1 MAIVNFT
8 GKDLTVRFEE
18 EPRNGREFQYRIRY
32 ECANESVTHH
42 VRAEGTEQ
50 YTKPDGM
57 RGYKDVLTF
66 EENLK
71 AGLTCS
77 PKVYLST
84 MNAAGK
90 WSTEEQ
96 IDALNPA
103 PDVPPMSYY
112 NGYDMVAFRFTKPD
126 DTDWAGFCVWADTQN
141 PVRKDQVTSK
151 YIGPNNEASLSL
163 LPDTD
168 YWITY
173 AAYDAFGTDLLQE
186 ATIQIHTL
194 SEESILLPTLNER
207 LEAIAALQ
215 VKSSTAFLKV
225 ANAYSN
231 NNHRAIEEL
240 KAYVDSDG
248 TLVSQKLLILETR
261 VGEAE
266 SILQL
271 VQQTQA
277 DSEEAFGQQL
287 LLMGGRVGDAEAALV
302 SESTIRA
309 REDTALAQQLT
320 QLAARVGD
328 NEAQYSI
335 DITNLVDANEA
346 LSQRIDL
353 QAATWNED
361 IDTKITAASQSITT
375 AYANADGALSQ
386 RIDTLSAQ
394 VGTGGWTAAMQTE
407 QRVRGD
413 ADSALGQRIDTIT
426 AGYDGKFV
434 TIQQTMTAQG
444 NTLTG
449 LSAQYTLRIDNNGRV
464 SGFGLASNP
473 NGNSEFAVNVDRF
486 LIAHPG
492 GTERVFEVVGGQ
504 VRIKQAVISN
514 AQISNANIQNLT
526 IAGDKF
532 ENKAT
537 YDFGGYFANLNGWH
551 LTSASNNP
559 IGSSFNP
566 ARVTLTTGNGDNEVL
581 IQLNSTYSRDGGDDD
596 NLDLCVQRSDG
607 AILAQQHTDIQVMSG
622 RRTMA
627 ATFFDPTPN
636 TNTTYTYTAMQR
648 ARGSDGSPY
657 WYNVAFWGVCYKK

>member
-1 MAIVNFT
+1 MATIEFT

-32 ECANESVTHH
+32 ECANDTVTHY
-42 VRAEGTEQ
+42 VKAEGTEQ

-71 AGLTCS
+71 AGLTRS

-84 MNAAGK
+84 MDGAGN
-90 WSTEEQ
+90 WSAELE

-207 LEAIAALQ
+207 LEAIAALH
-215 VKSSTAFLKV
+215 VKSSIAFLKV

-240 KAYVDSDG
+240 KDYVHSDG

-261 VGEAE
+261 VGDAE

-271 VQQTQA
+271 EQQTRANA
-277 DSEEAFGQQL
+277 DEALSQSIQL
-287 LLMGGRVGDAEAALV
+287 QGARLGAAEAAIV
-302 SESTIRA
+302 SESTARA
-309 REDTALAQQLT
+309 TQDTALAQQLT
-320 QLAARVGD
+320 QLAARVGT

-335 DITNLVDANEA
+335 DITNLVNKDAA

-353 QAATWNED
+353 QAAQWNSD
-361 IDTKITAASQSITT
+361 INAASQSIRT
-375 AYANADGALSQ
+375 AFANADGALSQ

-394 VGTGGWTAAMQTE
+394 VGAGGWTAALQSEQTT
-407 QRVRGD
+407 RAN

-426 AGYDGKFV
+426 AGYNGQFV

-444 NTLTG
+444 NTLSG
-449 LSAQYTLRIDNNGRV
+449 LSAQYTLRIDNAGRV
-464 SGFGLASNP
+464 SGFGLASDP
-473 NGNSEFAVNVDRF
+473 YGNSEFAVNVDRF

-492 GTERVFEVVGGQ
+492 SAERIFEVVSGQ
-504 VRIKQAVISN
+504 VRIRQAVIDRATIN
-514 AQISNANIQNLT
+514 GAQIYDLT
-526 IAGDKF
+526 IGT
-532 ENKAT
+532 NKIALNSVT
-537 YDFGGYFANLNGWH
+537 VTHFAQR
-551 LTSASNNP
+551 TSAMYGNGTYYDALSYTVNAPYECDLNIWVSASQGFP
-559 IGSSFNP
+559 NGDRTWNGRLLVNGNQIGAGGGQKTADTFSLVGYAHVGPGQHNVLIRWQGSSS
-566 ARVTLTTGNGDNEVL
+566 VTLAELKVM
-581 IQLNSTYSRDGGDDD
+581 
-596 NLDLCVQRSDG
+596 
-607 AILAQQHTDIQVMSG
+607 ILET
-622 RRTMA
+622 RR
-627 ATFFDPTPN
+627 
-636 TNTTYTYTAMQR
+636 
-648 ARGSDGSPY
+648 
-657 WYNVAFWGVCYKK
+657 

>member
-1 MAIVNFT
+1 MATVEFT

-42 VRAEGTEQ
+42 VRAEGKEQ

-71 AGLTCS
+71 AGLTRS

-84 MNAAGK
+84 MDAGGK
-90 WSTEEQ
+90 WSTEKQ

-141 PVRKDQVTSK
+141 PVRKDQITSK

-173 AAYDAFGTDLLQE
+173 AAYDAFGTDLLNE

-225 ANAYSN
+225 ASAYSN

-240 KAYVDSDG
+240 KTFVEEDG
-248 TLVSQKLLILETR
+248 TLVSSKLLVLETR
-261 VGEAE
+261 VGDAE
-266 SILQL
+266 SVLQL
-271 VQQTQA
+271 EQQTRANA
-277 DSEEAFGQQL
+277 DEALSQSIL
-287 LLMGGRVGDAEAALV
+287 LQGARLGAAEAAIV
-302 SESTIRA
+302 SESTARA
-309 REDTALAQQLT
+309 TQDTALAQQLT
-320 QLAARVGD
+320 QLAARVGT

-335 DITNLVDANEA
+335 DITNLVNKDAA

-353 QAATWNED
+353 QAAQWNAD
-361 IDTKITAASQSITT
+361 ITAASQSIRT
-375 AYANADGALSQ
+375 AFANADGALSQ
-386 RIDTLSAQ
+386 RIDTLTAQ
-394 VGTGGWTAAMQTE
+394 VGATGWTAALQTE
-407 QRVRGD
+407 QTARAN

-426 AGYDGKFV
+426 AGYNGQFV

-444 NTLTG
+444 NTISG
-449 LSAQYTLRIDNNGRV
+449 LSAQYTLRIDNAGRV
-464 SGFGLASNP
+464 SGFGLASDP
-473 NGNSEFAVNVDRF
+473 YGNSEFAVNVDRF

-492 GTERVFEVVGGQ
+492 SAERIFEVVSGQ
-504 VRIKQAVISN
+504 VRMRQAIVDRMRVKM
-514 AQISNANIQNLT
+514 AQIDNLFIGTNQIAVNAVTVTHFAQRTSPMYGN
-526 IAGDKF
+526 G
-532 ENKAT
+532 T
-537 YDFGGYFANLNGWH
+537 YYDALSFTVNAPYECDLNVWV
-551 LTSASNNP
+551 SASQGFPNGDRTWNGRLL
-559 IGSSFNP
+559 IDGSQKGAAGGAKTADTFSLAGYAHVGAGNHTILVRWQGSSS
-566 ARVTLTTGNGDNEVL
+566 VTLSELKVM
-581 IQLNSTYSRDGGDDD
+581 
-596 NLDLCVQRSDG
+596 
-607 AILAQQHTDIQVMSG
+607 ILET
-622 RRTMA
+622 RR
-627 ATFFDPTPN
+627 
-636 TNTTYTYTAMQR
+636 
-648 ARGSDGSPY
+648 
-657 WYNVAFWGVCYKK
+657 